1 MSAAFSFVTVCLL
14 ALRANAEKFKFVG
27 HILEAVCGGNALF
40 NRARK
45 TLLDFD
51 HFRAAHANQMMV
63 MSVITFANQ
72 LKPRRAVAKI
82 KPLHHS
88 HLFEQVHG
96 AVNRRQIALAFGQ
109 GGEDFPVRERMRML
123 PQNFQNRRAGAGDL
137 SRLLAQTTR
146 QRRQFLLLAGVGMWA
161 RFHFWNGVFRLR
173 SGFQM
178 EK

>member
-1 MSAAFSFVTVCLL
+1 MAACRL
-14 ALRANAEKFKFVG
+14 ALRAETEKFEFVSHAG
-27 HILEAVCGGNALF
+27 EAVRGGNARLNLAGETFPDF
-40 NRARK
+40 N
-45 TLLDFD
+45 
-51 HFRAAHANQMMV
+51 HFRAAGANQVMV
-63 MSVITFANQ
+63 MTVVAFADQ
-72 LKPRRAVAKI
+72 FKSRRAVAEVKS
-82 KPLHHS
+82 LHHS
-88 HLFEQVHG
+88 QIFEQMHG